1 VLRAGFAAIRV
12 ELGVEEDHEPEALAE
27 AEAAALAPTG
37 AGRADL
43 RDVPFVTLDPPGST
57 DLDQAMH
64 LARDGAGY
72 RVRYAIAD
80 TAVFVRPGGP
90 LDRAAHRRVM
100 TVYCPDTRVALYPSV
115 LSEHAASLRAGHDR
129 PAVVWTLRLGADGGV
144 LDVAVERAVVRSRA
158 QLDYPTEQRRLDA
171 GVPAD
176 DPLALLSEIGSRRVA
191 LERARGG
198 VSLGRPEQEVV
209 QTPDG
214 GWALSFRAP
223 LPIEDH
229 NAQISLMTGMA
240 AAAIMLE
247 AGVGV
252 LRTMPTAQ
260 PHDLARLRRQALALG
275 VPWPRG
281 ADYATVL
288 RDVDH
293 ARPQGAA
300 FLAAATGLFRGAAW
314 TPFDGARPIDAGH
327 GAVGAAYAHVTAP
340 LRRLVDRYG
349 LEVCL
354 AAHAGRP
361 VPEWVRAA
369 LPAIGD
375 TMAGG
380 ARRSAAVDRACTDLV
395 EAVALAPRVGED
407 FSGVVL
413 DERTVQLDEPAVVA
427 RLEQDHL
434 AEGDVV
440 RVRLVAADPA
450 TRTVRF
456 RHVPADAPGTDAVE
470 VGRAT

>member
-1 VLRAGFAAIRV
+1 MLRAGFAAVRA
-12 ELGVEEDHEPEALAE
+12 EQGVEESRTPDELAE
-27 AEAAALAPTG
+27 AEAAASAPLEPSRT
-37 AGRADL
+37 DL

-64 LARDGAGY
+64 LARAGTGY
-72 RVRYAIAD
+72 LVRYAIAD
-80 TAVFVRPGGP
+80 TAAFVRPGGP

-100 TVYCPDTRVALYPSV
+100 TVYCPDTRVPLYPSV
-115 LSEHAASLRAGHDR
+115 LSEHAASLRAGQDR
-129 PAVVWTLRLGADGGV
+129 RAVVWSLRLGADGEV
-144 LDVAVERAVVRSRA
+144 HDVAVERAVVRSRA

-171 GVPAD
+171 GIPAD
-176 DPLALLSEIGSRRVA
+176 DPLALLAEIGSMRVA

-214 GWALSFRAP
+214 GWALSYRAP
-223 LPIEDH
+223 LAIEDH

-240 AAAIMLE
+240 AATIMLE
-247 AGVGV
+247 TGVGV
-252 LRTMPTAQ
+252 LRTMPRAQ

-275 VPWPRG
+275 VPWPQG
-281 ADYATVL
+281 ADYAAVL

-314 TPFDGARPIDAGH
+314 TPFDGARPSEVGH

-361 VPEWVRAA
+361 VPEWVHAA
-369 LPAIGD
+369 LPTIGD

-380 ARRSAAVDRACTDLV
+380 ARRGAAVDRACTDLV
-395 EAVALAPRVGED
+395 EAVVLAPRVGED
-407 FSGVVL
+407 FTGVVL

-427 RLEQDHL
+427 RLEQDGL
-434 AEGDVV
+434 AEGRVV
-440 RVRLVAADPA
+440 RVRLVVADPA

-456 RHVPADAPGTDAVE
+456 RYVSHGAPVQRSDE
-470 VGRAT
+470 VRRAT